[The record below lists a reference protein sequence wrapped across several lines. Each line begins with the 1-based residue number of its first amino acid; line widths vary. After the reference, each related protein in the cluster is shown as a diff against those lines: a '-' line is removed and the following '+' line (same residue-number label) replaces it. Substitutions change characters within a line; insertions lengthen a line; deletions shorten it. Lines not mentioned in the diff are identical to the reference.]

1 MFLSCF
7 TAFLPGV
14 SQCKVYPVMGAS
26 SETYP
31 STTTSITP
39 GKKGEKTTK
48 VDGFS
53 SPLNQGTECVEV
65 KQEHTEKFSAP
76 ALAWVS

>member
-1 MFLSCF
+1 
-7 TAFLPGV
+7 
-14 SQCKVYPVMGAS
+14 MGAS

-39 GKKGEKTTK
+39 GEKGEKTTK
-48 VDGFS
+48 IDGIS

-65 KQEHTEKFSAP
+65 RQEQTENFSAP